1 MSGHV
6 INFVAQ
12 LWKVETRRD
21 GGGRIILDFGADA
34 LPAILEIQK
43 LNAVGETSIALACV
57 PYRNDQT
64 AKHNDESV
72 DPETGEIIMH
82 RDHLD

>member
-1 MSGHV
+1 MSEV
-6 INFVAQ
+6 IRMTVQ
-12 LWKVETRRD
+12 LYDIKTRRD
-21 GGGRIILDFGADA
+21 GGGRVQFEFGADA
-34 LPAILEIQK
+34 MHAIAQLMA
-43 LNAVGETSIALACV
+43 LNASGDTNLAIALV
-57 PYRNDQT
+57 PYSNEQT